1 MSQLRNAACVALL
14 LTLALASTSA
24 SSEGLAKGN
33 SILSF
38 QLTTGVADLATIED
52 DGFIT
57 AYDHSEWGGQ
67 VQFQH
72 LMSDEWA
79 LALSAGVGT
88 FKETNEAGTNAPLA
102 GDRVYKQSSLQFR
115 VGADRFV
122 HLSPTFHLFMG
133 PGIQYWSGKAK
144 FEDGTIERES
154 QRTKRIA
161 LNGRMGANI
170 ALGDSFGLEGH
181 IGHYF
186 GFANAKDTGA
196 RASWT
201 PSGLESAAGFA
212 FKF

>member
-1 MSQLRNAACVALL
+1 MLQLRNAACVALL

-24 SSEGLAKGN
+24 SSEGIGKGN

-88 FKETNEAGTNAPLA
+88 FKETNEAGTNAPLTS
-102 GDRVYKQSSLQFR
+102 DFVYKQSSWQFR

-133 PGIQYWSGKAK
+133 PGIQYWSGKATRD
-144 FEDGTIERES
+144 DGTIERES
-154 QRTKRIA
+154 ERTKRIA

-196 RASWT
+196 KASWT
-201 PSGLESAAGFA
+201 PSGLESAAGLA